1 MKVDSL
7 TASQC
12 FAIANEITKCPDYQA
27 LTHQFIEILEN
38 FCWVDSASAFE
49 IFSHRKQRNAEIDSD
64 KVLVRKFPLDF
75 ATDENRD
82 DCPLLSSHPIPK
94 HIELHP
100 DPDNED
106 CSIAILPITS
116 ELGPG
121 RALLVHGTFKQDELE
136 LLEQLLALYRNQ
148 VLLHDRKERDVLTRL
163 PNRQS
168 FEARLTQVCEFYQKQ
183 LAVDQQDERTS
194 WIAILDIDH
203 FKAVNDNF
211 GHLYGDEVLLHFSQL
226 MEQKFRHIDFIF
238 RFGGE
243 EFVVIVNRV
252 TKKEAELILNRFRL
266 DVERYAFPLVGK
278 ITVSTGATCIQR
290 GRLPSTLLDSADKAL
305 YYAKEHGRNRVVL
318 FENIEN
324 AQSAGDANDDVE
336 LF

>member
-1 MKVDSL
+1 MKYDSL

-12 FAIANEITKCPDYQA
+12 FALANDITKCPDYQA
-27 LTHQFIEILEN
+27 LTHRFIDILED

-49 IFSHRKQRNAEIDSD
+49 IFSHRKQRTPENDRNNI
-64 KVLVRKFPLDF
+64 LVRKFPLDF
-75 ATDENRD
+75 TTDENTD

-100 DPDNED
+100 GKDN
-106 CSIAILPITS
+106 SNIAILPIIS

-121 RALLVHGTFKQDELE
+121 RALLLHGTFKQGELE

-168 FEARLTQVCEFYQKQ
+168 FEARLTEVCEFYQKQ
-183 LAVDQQDERTS
+183 LAADQQDERTS

-243 EFVVIVNRV
+243 EFIVIVNRV
-252 TKKEAELILNRFRL
+252 TPMEAEDILNRFRL
-266 DVERYAFPLVGK
+266 EVENYAFPLVGK
-278 ITVSTGATCIQR
+278 VTVSTGATCIQR

-305 YYAKEHGRNRVVL
+305 YYAKEHGRNQVVL
-318 FENIEN
+318 FESIEN
-324 AQSAGDANDDVE
+324 TQTASDANDDVE